1 MTGIVVVPFDAAHA
15 PSLARLYLA
24 ARRATFHWAPAD
36 RFALHDF
43 APDTDGE
50 VIEVALH
57 DGEPVGFVSVWMP
70 AHFIHHL
77 YVDAAYQGLGIGT
90 LLLDRA
96 LQRIGRPAGLKCVE
110 RNARALAFYRAKGWR
125 FVAHGEDDLGRHH
138 LLAFDAVTPP

>member
-24 ARRATFHWAPAD
+24 ARRDTFHWAPAD
-36 RFALHDF
+36 RFALGDF
-43 APDTDGE
+43 APDTEGE
-50 VIEVALH
+50 VIDVALH
-57 DGEPVGFVSVWMP
+57 DGEPVGFISVWKP

-77 YVDAAYQGLGIGT
+77 YVDAAYQRLGIGT

-96 LQRIGRPAGLKCVE
+96 LARIGRPAGLKCVE
-110 RNARALAFYRAKGWR
+110 RNARALDFYRAKGWR

-138 LLAFDAVTPP
+138 FLAFDAVT